1 MQALAGGGAQLV
13 TVQVGPGELD
23 RRMLAA
29 GIGPAVTNGVCGV
42 MSLLALAEAPLPGHP
57 GVPAGLA
64 GTQALVQALGDAD
77 IAAPLW
83 VLTCGAVAAGPGEVL
98 ASPVQAMAWGLGRVA
113 ALEHPGRWGGL
124 VDLPPAPDDRAAAR
138 LRGVLAGC
146 GEDQAAIRGTGIWA
160 RRLARAPQPRHG
172 QPWVPGGTVLVTGG
186 TGAIGGHVARWAAGR
201 GAPRVVLASRS
212 GPAAPGA
219 AALAAA
225 LAAAGTA
232 AAVTACD
239 TADRA
244 QTAALVAR
252 IAAAGPPLAAVM
264 HAAGTGQY
272 TPLADTT
279 TAELAAV
286 TAAKTAGAAHL
297 DELTAG
303 LDLEQFVLFSSV
315 AATWGSGSQPGYAA
329 ANAYLDALALA
340 RAGRGQPAS
349 SVAWGM
355 WAGGGMAGGEGATHL
370 LRRGLNLMNP
380 ALAITALGQAI
391 DGGQTQ
397 ITVAD
402 VDWARFTPPFTLRR
416 PSPLIADL
424 PEVRQALADT
434 QATTTGKPPA
444 PAAGTALGRQL
455 AGLPPADQHHLLTE
469 LIRAEAAAILGHPS
483 PDAVQPARAFRD
495 LGFDSV
501 TAIELRNRLAAT
513 TALALPAT
521 LIFDYPTPTLLSRY
535 LQAKTIDREAEYQ
548 PVLKEIE
555 NLECTLSE
563 VGANNDE
570 RSKILTR
577 LEAVVQDFRTG
588 TTESV
593 SAYQEI
599 DTATDEEMFN
609 LIDKE
614 LGI

>member
-1 MQALAGGGAQLV
+1 
-13 TVQVGPGELD
+13 
-23 RRMLAA
+23 
-29 GIGPAVTNGVCGV
+29 

-172 QPWVPGGTVLVTGG
+172 QPWAPGGTVLVTGG

-252 IAAAGPPLAAVM
+252 IARRPA
-264 HAAGTGQY
+264 
-272 TPLADTT
+272 
-279 TAELAAV
+279 
-286 TAAKTAGAAHL
+286 
-297 DELTAG
+297 
-303 LDLEQFVLFSSV
+303 
-315 AATWGSGSQPGYAA
+315 
-329 ANAYLDALALA
+329 
-340 RAGRGQPAS
+340 AGRGHARRRHRAVHPPGRHHHSRTGRGDRGQD
-349 SVAWGM
+349 G
-355 WAGGGMAGGEGATHL
+355 
-370 LRRGLNLMNP
+370 RRG
-380 ALAITALGQAI
+380 
-391 DGGQTQ
+391 
-397 ITVAD
+397 
-402 VDWARFTPPFTLRR
+402 
-416 PSPLIADL
+416 
-424 PEVRQALADT
+424 
-434 QATTTGKPPA
+434 A
-444 PAAGTALGRQL
+444 PG
-455 AGLPPADQHHLLTE
+455 
-469 LIRAEAAAILGHPS
+469 
-483 PDAVQPARAFRD
+483 
-495 LGFDSV
+495 
-501 TAIELRNRLAAT
+501 
-513 TALALPAT
+513 
-521 LIFDYPTPTLLSRY
+521 
-535 LQAKTIDREAEYQ
+535 
-548 PVLKEIE
+548 
-555 NLECTLSE
+555 
-563 VGANNDE
+563 
-570 RSKILTR
+570 
-577 LEAVVQDFRTG
+577 
-588 TTESV
+588 
-593 SAYQEI
+593 
-599 DTATDEEMFN
+599 
-609 LIDKE
+609 
-614 LGI
+614 